1 MAMLSLAGRNKS
13 LILASFG
20 TFLLGTIV
28 AIFSLYHFSD
38 TPNTTYTNEMFTPG
52 NDHLTT
58 IILIQRN
65 GLVLLYLLFGSL
77 FLGSITVL
85 NLFTNGMIFGAAT
98 ASAFQYYS
106 ITKALALI
114 IPHAIFE
121 LPAIWIAGAAG
132 FKIPCELIR
141 YITNKKEYFLNR
153 NEIKDFLLLT
163 GTAFALVIIAAFIEV
178 NVTQKIAEILFA

>member
-1 MAMLSLAGRNKS
+1 MAILSLARRNKS
-13 LILASFG
+13 LLWASFG

-38 TPNTTYTNEMFTPG
+38 TQNTSYVNEMFTPG

-58 IILIQRN
+58 IMLIQRN
-65 GLVLLYLLFGSL
+65 GLVLLYLLFGSI

-85 NLFTNGMIFGAAT
+85 NLFTNGLIFGAAT

-106 ITKALALI
+106 ITKAMALI
-114 IPHAIFE
+114 IPHALFE
-121 LPAIWIAGAAG
+121 LPAMWIAGAAG

-153 NEIKDFLLLT
+153 NEITDFLLLA
-163 GTAFALVIIAAFIEV
+163 GTSFALVVVAAFIEA